1 MVRASLCPRG
11 MNKMLENSLGDV
23 TILNDGATILKEI
36 DVQHL
41 AAKKMV
47 EVAKSAYNEVGGG
60 YGGSMAPAACKAWI
74 CRMKSNNSSLLS
86 FYFKWL

>member
-1 MVRASLCPRG
+1 MIRASFCPRD

-23 TILNDGATILKEI
+23 TIINDGATILKEI

-47 EVAKSAYNEVGGG
+47 EVVKSVYNEVDGG
-60 YGGSMAPAACKAWI
+60 
-74 CRMKSNNSSLLS
+74 
-86 FYFKWL
+86 

>member
-1 MVRASLCPRG
+1 

-23 TILNDGATILKEI
+23 TIINDDATILKEI

-47 EVAKSAYNEVGGG
+47 EVVKSVYNEVDGG
-60 YGGSMAPAACKAWI
+60 YGGGMAPRHVKHG
-74 CRMKSNNSSLLS
+74 
-86 FYFKWL
+86 YVE